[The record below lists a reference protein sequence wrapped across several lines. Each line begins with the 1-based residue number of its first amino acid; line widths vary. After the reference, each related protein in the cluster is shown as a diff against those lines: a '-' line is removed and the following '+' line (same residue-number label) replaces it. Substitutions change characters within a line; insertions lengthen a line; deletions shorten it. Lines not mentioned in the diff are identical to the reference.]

1 MLDEL
6 NWKSSNCSKCAT
18 VIIVCKTDKFP
29 YVREKLL
36 CCYFENWSFQH
47 KHKINTGFS
56 YTCRIL
62 LPRDSVWVTN
72 LVSKWVYS
80 QKFLVSKSILTRWY
94 LKIGTKYFIAILF
107 LDAVTVCNKGIK
119 FHLSVEVYLCPWCAN
134 RNHHA
139 LFTDIVP
146 KVGTSNSI
154 FFFICT
160 ERTRF
165 ISLVSP
171 SADQA
176 IELRTLCIPWFTR
189 DEAYF

>member
-6 NWKSSNCSKCAT
+6 NWKSSNCSKCAII
-18 VIIVCKTDKFP
+18 IIVRKTDQFP
-29 YVREKLL
+29 CVWEKLL
-36 CCYFENWSFQH
+36 CCCFESGSFQH
-47 KHKINTGFS
+47 KHKMNTGFS

-72 LVSKWVYS
+72 LVSKWVS
-80 QKFLVSKSILTRWY
+80 FQKLLVSKNILTRWY
-94 LKIGTKYFIAILF
+94 LKIGTKYFTAILF
-107 LDAVTVCNKGIK
+107 LDAVAVCNKGIK
-119 FHLSVEVYLCPWCAN
+119 FHFSVAVYLCPWCAN
-134 RNHHA
+134 LNHHGI
-139 LFTDIVP
+139 FTDTVP

-160 ERTRF
+160 EWTGV
-165 ISLVSP
+165 ISLISP